1 MARDFTTDIE
11 KLREDYLNGM
21 KAVMP
26 EYFAKLS
33 MPDEC
38 DVEDMRKAL
47 DLGAKFL
54 GMSNTEK
61 VENMPQIVWNISG
74 GNVQISATP
83 AATESTGSPDELPM
97 IEVAPKAEV
106 ESKPAPAHLTFQ
118 LDPSELND

>member
-1 MARDFTTDIE
+1 MARDFSTDIE

-21 KAVMP
+21 KAVLP

-33 MPDEC
+33 TPDEV

-61 VENMPQIVWNISG
+61 VENMPQIVWNING
-74 GNVQISATP
+74 GTVQISATP
-83 AATESTGSPDELPM
+83 AATESTGSPDELPV
-97 IEVAPKAEV
+97 IEVTAVTV
-106 ESKPAPAHLTFQ
+106 EEPRAQPAHLTFQ
-118 LDPSELND
+118 LDPSEL